1 MEQRRFLKRLQ
12 RDISGTEGV
21 IRARIMQEDAV
32 VSGDRQYN
40 GIRGLLT
47 LCNKHAVLCAVP

>member
-40 GIRGLLT
+40 GLRG
-47 LCNKHAVLCAVP
+47 